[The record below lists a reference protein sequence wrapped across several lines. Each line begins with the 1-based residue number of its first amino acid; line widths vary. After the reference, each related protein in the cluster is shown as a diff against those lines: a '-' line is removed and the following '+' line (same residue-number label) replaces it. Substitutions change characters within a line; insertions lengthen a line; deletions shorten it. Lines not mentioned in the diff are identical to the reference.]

1 MKIIIQKQYTDDRD
15 DIKDVEIN
23 IEQVEDCI
31 ELEFGE
37 TRLIIP
43 LEAFFGI
50 FHTTKEIKE

>member
-1 MKIIIQKQYTDDRD
+1 MKIIIQKQNTRTESEEDLK
-15 DIKDVEIN
+15 IE

-31 ELEFGE
+31 EIEFEE